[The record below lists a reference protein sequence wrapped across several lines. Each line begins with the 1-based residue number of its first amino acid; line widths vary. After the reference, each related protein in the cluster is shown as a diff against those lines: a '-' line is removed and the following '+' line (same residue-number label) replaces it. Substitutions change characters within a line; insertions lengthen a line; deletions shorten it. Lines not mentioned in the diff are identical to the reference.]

1 MEKLINNLV
10 DISKDIKDNENGKNE
25 EFNNDRNKEKIE
37 MQINNIKDEIENK
50 EYENKIKEKGINI
63 FIYLNLK
70 DRNLNKLLKDYKCN
84 NNTEFVNNKIE
95 KMFGDVEEEIDKVI
109 FELETQI
116 DIGKITDLK
125 NLSL

>member
-25 EFNNDRNKEKIE
+25 ELNNDRNKEKIE

-50 EYENKIKEKGINI
+50 EYKNKIKEKGINI
-63 FIYLNLK
+63 FIDLNLK

-84 NNTEFVNNKIE
+84 TNTKFVNNKIE

-125 NLSL
+125 NLSI